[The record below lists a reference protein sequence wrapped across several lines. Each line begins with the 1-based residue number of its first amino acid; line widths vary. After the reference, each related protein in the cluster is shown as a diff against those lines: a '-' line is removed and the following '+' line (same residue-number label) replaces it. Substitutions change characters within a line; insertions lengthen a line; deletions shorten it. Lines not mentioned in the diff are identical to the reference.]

1 MNIKVQVNK
10 QTVVRLALVG
20 IIPLFL
26 ILLFLWAGGWL
37 TPERLTS
44 DKLVTVLQQSGGV
57 HQGYRRNHAKGMC
70 VLGSFI
76 SNGNASTLSRALLFS
91 KGETAVTG
99 RLAIAG

>member
-44 DKLVTVLQQSGGV
+44 D
-57 HQGYRRNHAKGMC
+57 
-70 VLGSFI
+70 
-76 SNGNASTLSRALLFS
+76 
-91 KGETAVTG
+91 
-99 RLAIAG
+99 

>member
-44 DKLVTVLQQSGGV
+44 DKLVTVLHNSRVAFIKAIGGIMLK
-57 HQGYRRNHAKGMC
+57 AC
-70 VLGSFI
+70 ACWEFI
-76 SNGNASTLSRALLFS
+76 SNGNASTLSRLTIQQRRNRGNRTL
-91 KGETAVTG
+91 GYC
-99 RLAIAG
+99 RR